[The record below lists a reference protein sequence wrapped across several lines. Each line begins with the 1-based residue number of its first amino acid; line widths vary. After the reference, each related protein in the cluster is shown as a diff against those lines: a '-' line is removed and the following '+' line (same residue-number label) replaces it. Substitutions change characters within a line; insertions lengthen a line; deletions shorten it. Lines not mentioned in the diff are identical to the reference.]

1 MKIRIKLNAVFASEI
16 ALIFLVWLISVWV
29 SSPVFNRPLGDLH
42 EWLTAHTLVSMR
54 AFEEWGFWKLLGAS
68 ILIPH
73 SNEFI
78 GVDITSFTKTEGIYL
93 SYPSLWIVLPYTTFK
108 LLNLLPLDISLSSFY
123 LQFYNLIVNRLF
135 CGIVIYYLYL
145 EIVKILNGKILTDY
159 TRRLLAF
166 LGLIGWMF
174 TPPVMYW
181 TQNVYGPDQ
190 AVLLPIYIIFLISLR
205 CKFRFEDLSQPS
217 QVLLVIAAICAC
229 GIDWYG
235 WVSVAVILFVVLIDK
250 WLSRNETF
258 FSFKGFLKQYL
269 NSIKFLFTGMLVAGI
284 TFLAQILYYKDG
296 LTQLSRIFL
305 VRSGATMV
313 SDDGD
318 PLTNFQILRRILWHW
333 IPYFPQIVRQ
343 PVGTYGTKVV
353 LVTVL
358 LIIFISLGF
367 LYYLFRTSQDR
378 RLSIYVYVLVFLVP
392 LLQLYILKQHSF
404 THNFSAFKMG
414 LAISCSLLVLP
425 VLLLTWTFKNT
436 FAKSIVN
443 YHQSNTYTSIF
454 FVALGLVIIFST
466 ISTSGITKFA
476 GSGINKNQ
484 DLGFLVT
491 RNIAADDLPI
501 ANQDPLFLDM
511 DPFPHPLRLWYT
523 KRFIYSPDSFKNLR
537 SQGKLNLKNIKRMK
551 PIFLAFRDEPLNANV
566 SSLCQGKW
574 IDLGEK
580 VDAREVIACRTPELN
595 RLFD

>member
-16 ALIFLVWLISVWV
+16 ALIFLAWLISVGV

-68 ILIPH
+68 ILIPN

-78 GVDITSFTKTEGIYL
+78 GVDITAFTKTEGIYL

-108 LLNLLPLDISLSSFY
+108 LLNLLPLDISLSPLY
-123 LQFYNLIVNRLF
+123 LQVYNLIVNRLI
-135 CGIVIYYLYL
+135 CGVVIYYLYL
-145 EIVKILNGKILTDY
+145 EIVKILAENLLTDY
-159 TRRLLAF
+159 SRRLIAF

-190 AVLLPIYIIFLISLR
+190 AVLLPIYIIFLIALR
-205 CKFRFEDLSQPS
+205 CKFRFEELSKPS
-217 QVLLVIAAICAC
+217 KFLLFIAAVCAC

-235 WVSVAVILFVVLIDK
+235 WVSVAVILLLVLIDK
-250 WLSRNETF
+250 WLFRNETS
-258 FSFKGFLKQYL
+258 FSFKYFLKQYL
-269 NSIKFLFTGMLVAGI
+269 NSIKFIFTGMLVAGI
-284 TFLAQILYYKDG
+284 TFLAQLLYYKDG
-296 LTQLSRIFL
+296 LTQLSSIFL
-305 VRSGATMV
+305 LRSGATMV
-313 SDDGD
+313 NDYGE
-318 PLTNFQILRRILWHW
+318 PLTNFQILRRIVWHW

-343 PVGTYGTKVV
+343 PVGNYGTKAV
-353 LVTVL
+353 LVTVIL
-358 LIIFISLGF
+358 LIFIILGF

-378 RLSIYVYVLVFLVP
+378 RLSVYVYVLVFLVP
-392 LLQLYILKQHSF
+392 LLQLYLLKQHSF

-425 VLLLTWTFKNT
+425 ALLLTWTFKNT
-436 FAKSIVN
+436 FGKKIFN
-443 YHQSNTYTSIF
+443 YHQANIYISIF
-454 FVALGLVIIFST
+454 FVALGLVIILST
-466 ISTSGITKFA
+466 LSNSGIAKFA

-484 DLGFLVT
+484 DLGFIVAK
-491 RNIAADDLPI
+491 NIADDDLPI
-501 ANQDPLFLDM
+501 ANQDSLFLNIA
-511 DPFPHPLRLWYT
+511 PFHPLRLWYT
-523 KRFIYSPDSFKNLR
+523 KRFIYSPASLINFR
-537 SQGKLNLKNIKRMK
+537 SQGKLNLQNLKRMK
-551 PIFLAFRDEPLNANV
+551 PIFLAFRDKPLNATV

-574 IDLGEK
+574 IDLVEK
-580 VDAREVIACRTPELN
+580 VDDREVIACRAPKLN